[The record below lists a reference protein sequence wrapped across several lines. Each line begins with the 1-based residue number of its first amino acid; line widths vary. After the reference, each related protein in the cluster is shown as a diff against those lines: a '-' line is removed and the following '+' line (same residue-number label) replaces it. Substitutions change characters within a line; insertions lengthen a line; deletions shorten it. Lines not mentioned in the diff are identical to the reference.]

1 MAEESPHLGEEM
13 RRMQHEELL
22 PVERRLI
29 ARSLILGLALLLV
42 LGWISA
48 ALRGGF

>member
-1 MAEESPHLGEEM
+1 MAEESSHLGEEM

-29 ARSLILGLALLLV
+29 ACSLILGLALLLI
-42 LGWISA
+42 LGWVST
-48 ALRGGF
+48 ALRGAF